1 MRFSAV
7 ELRRFFF
14 QPLEFHLEL
23 PDFLVELGFLLRRFR
38 RPRRRFGRED
48 LGEPPEHFFLPL
60 THLHGMNLVSRRYR
74 MHRLYAFKCFQP
86 NLGLEFGT
94 EFPSVF
100 IGHDLDRLSGLDL
113 TIPSVQFSGAT
124 SKKTVSIERQV
135 RIAAGSL
142 VVLGVIL
149 STTLNPAFI
158 YLSAFVGAGLAF
170 AGITNTCM
178 MGLMLAKM
186 PWNR

>member
-1 MRFSAV
+1 MKTISAKQLHTLLRDGHNITLIDVRSPAEFRSVHVQSAV
-7 ELRRFFF
+7 NL
-14 QPLEFHLEL
+14 PLGDLDANAIAPHANPEDDIYLICHSGGRSVQACEQLKG
-23 PDFLVELGFLLRRFR
+23 LGFSKVISVD
-38 RPRRRFGRED
+38 G
-48 LGEPPEHFFLPL
+48 
-60 THLHGMNLVSRRYR
+60 
-74 MHRLYAFKCFQP
+74 
-86 NLGLEFGT
+86 GT
-94 EFPSVF
+94 AACVTCGVPVNE
-100 IGHDLDRLSGLDL
+100 G
-113 TIPSVQFSGAT
+113 
-124 SKKTVSIERQV
+124 KKKVSIERQV

-149 STTLNPAFI
+149 SITLNPAFI